1 MKKINF
7 LYIKNM
13 RRHTVLIIILL
24 LHTCL
29 FLGIIVTRECQEVHF
44 KSEPEKISTKTNYE
58 RLMPTWVE
66 EKMGH
71 KHPSGPNPTGN
82 RHPPVKVKP

>member
-1 MKKINF
+1 
-7 LYIKNM
+7 M
-13 RRHTVLIIILL
+13 RRHAVLIINLL
-24 LHTCL
+24 LLTCL

-44 KSEPEKISTKTNYE
+44 KSEPDKISRKMNYE
-58 RLMPTWVE
+58 RVMPSWVE
-66 EKMGH
+66 EKTGH

>member
-1 MKKINF
+1 MKKISF

-29 FLGIIVTRECQEVHF
+29 FLGIIVTRECQE
-44 KSEPEKISTKTNYE
+44 
-58 RLMPTWVE
+58 
-66 EKMGH
+66 
-71 KHPSGPNPTGN
+71 GN
-82 RHPPVKVKP
+82 LIALSVCLVWFARITAKRREILTR